1 MTRYRTLLI
10 PAVFGLAA
18 TAAAVPLLT
27 GQTPPAPLPPS
38 VTGTPTPQP
47 IQPASATTTVP
58 PAAPIARFQDLKS
71 FPPETV
77 AAVYSM
83 RAGADWLWRMN
94 QPNGRFFPGV
104 IPALKIATPDDPDFR
119 QACAA
124 LALARAAK
132 FTGDERFATRAAQA
146 VLVLLTLTK
155 PDPQDATCRVPTA
168 PSDKCN
174 RVGFA
179 APVALAAYELPDAK
193 MHAEAEC
200 LCNFL
205 RKQLR
210 ADGSVHYADADTDV
224 PTKLDP
230 DGVNVYPGLALEAIA
245 VSHRAKPEAWKKDA
259 VAKAAAY
266 YRTWFQSSPT
276 PAMAG
281 TMLPAFAAGAGEAKD
296 DPVKSAAFEMADWL
310 CEKQYTPATAAHR
323 GWIGGF
329 SKTGTGEPA
338 WDSATCAGGLAAAVK
353 LTRAAGDVTRYA
365 TYRRA
370 TVDALTFARGLQ
382 FTDDSADHFEKGF
395 RTKFLLG
402 GVHLSPTDGTA
413 RIDATAAAVA
423 ANLAYLSSGG
433 EMRGD

>member
-1 MTRYRTLLI
+1 MNQCRTLLI
-10 PAVFGLAA
+10 PVVFGLAA
-18 TAAAVPLLT
+18 TVVAVPLLT

-38 VTGTPTPQP
+38 VTGQPMPQP

-58 PAAPIARFQDLKS
+58 PASPIARFQDLKN

-83 RAGADWLWRMN
+83 RSGADWLWRMN
-94 QPNGRFFPGV
+94 QPNGRFFPGI
-104 IPALKIATPDDPDFR
+104 IPALKIATSDDPDFR

-146 VLVLLTLTK
+146 VLVMLTLTK
-155 PDPQDATCRVPTA
+155 ADGQDATCRVPTA
-168 PSDKCN
+168 TSDKCN

-179 APVALAAYELPDAK
+179 AVVALAAYELPDAK

-200 LCNFL
+200 LCHFL

-245 VSHRAKPEAWKKDA
+245 VSNRAKPEAWKRDA
-259 VAKAAAY
+259 VANAATY
-266 YRTWFQSSPT
+266 YRTWFKSSPT
-276 PAMAG
+276 PTMAA
-281 TMLPAFAAGAGEAKD
+281 TMLPALVECAGAAKD
-296 DPVKSAAFEMADWL
+296 DPVKLAAFEMADWL
-310 CEKQYTPATAAHR
+310 CEKQYTSTNTAQR

-329 SKTGTGEPA
+329 SKTGTGEPNC
-338 WDSATCAGGLAAAVK
+338 DSATCAGGLAAAVK
-353 LTRAAGDVTRYA
+353 LTRAAGDVTRYT

-370 TVDALTFARGLQ
+370 TVEALMFARNLQ
-382 FTDDSADHFEKGF
+382 FTDESADHFEKAF
-395 RTKFLLG
+395 RSKFLLG
-402 GVHLSPTDGTA
+402 GVHLSPTDGTT
-413 RIDATAAAVA
+413 RIDATASVVA
-423 ANLAYLSSGG
+423 AHLAYLSCGG
-433 EMRGD
+433 EMRAE

>member
-10 PAVFGLAA
+10 PAVFVLAA
-18 TAAAVPLLT
+18 TVVVGPLLV

-38 VTGTPTPQP
+38 VTGQPAPQP
-47 IQPASATTTVP
+47 IQPVSATTA

-104 IPALKIATPDDPDFR
+104 VPALKIATPDDPDFR

-179 APVALAAYELPDAK
+179 AVVALAAYELPDAK
-193 MHAEAEC
+193 MHAEAESLC
-200 LCNFL
+200 LFL
-205 RKQLR
+205 KKQLR
-210 ADGSVHYADADTDV
+210 ADGSVHYAYADTDV
-224 PTKLDP
+224 PTKLDQ

-245 VSHRAKPEAWKKDA
+245 LSHRAKPEGWKRDA
-259 VAKAAAY
+259 VANAAAY

-276 PAMAG
+276 PLMAG
-281 TMLPAFAAGAGEAKD
+281 TMLPAFAACAGEAKD
-296 DPVKSAAFEMADWL
+296 DPVKRAAFEMADWL
-310 CEKQYTPATAAHR
+310 CEKQYTPANTAQR

-338 WDSATCAGGLAAAVK
+338 WDSATCASGLACAVK
-353 LTRAAGDVTRYA
+353 LTRAAGDVTRYV

-370 TVDALTFARGLQ
+370 TVDALTFARSLQ
-382 FTDDSADHFEKGF
+382 FNDDSADHFEKSF

-402 GVHLSPTDGTA
+402 GVHLSPTDGTV
-413 RIDATAAAVA
+413 RIDATAAGVA
-423 ANLAYLSSGG
+423 AHLAYLSSGG
-433 EMRGD
+433 EMRAE